1 MKVEA
6 SDTFFESLERLA
18 WYDTKLWKVWEF
30 IKRTIP
36 RFFKNIWRFRKELAS
51 HEWWDYRYTLEML
64 YRSLV
69 IMESKMHDGMEIRET
84 RDKKVIKMQRAIQ
97 LLKHKLDD
105 DYIERAEKV
114 LGEISWKE
122 LEWEEIEGS
131 DSHRLVDNDTLS
143 EKKHMKKVFT
153 HARKVENKEW
163 VEIWK
168 IISGLQTDEHWKDY
182 IKTEDYT
189 KLNTEGKFEAQWKWS
204 DGSDMRTWWD

>member
-105 DYIERAEKV
+105 DYTKRIEAE
-114 LGEISWKE
+114 LGELI
-122 LEWEEIEGS
+122 LHDWEFEDLGDGTS
-131 DSHRLVDNDTLS
+131 RLIDNDTPA
-143 EKKHMKKVFT
+143 ERKHN
-153 HARKVENKEW
+153 RKIFKEAHKLEDKEW
-163 VEIWK
+163 IELWNILK
-168 IISGLQTDEHWKDY
+168 GTKYS
-182 IKTEDYT
+182 KTWGDT
-189 KLNTEGKFEAQWKWS
+189 F
-204 DGSDMRTWWD
+204 DGTDMRGWWD

>member
-30 IKRTIP
+30 IRRTIP
-36 RFFKNIWRFRKELAS
+36 RFFKNIWRFRKELAH

-84 RDKKVIKMQRAIQ
+84 RDKKVEKMQRAIQ

-105 DYIERAEKV
+105 DYTARIEVE
-114 LGEISWKE
+114 LGKLILHDWEFEE
-122 LEWEEIEGS
+122 LENGN
-131 DSHRLVDNDTLS
+131 HRLIDNDTPA
-143 EKKHMKKVFT
+143 ERKHNRMIFKEAHKL
-153 HARKVENKEW
+153 EDKEW
-163 VEIWK
+163 IELWNILK
-168 IISGLQTDEHWKDY
+168 GTKYS
-182 IKTEDYT
+182 KTWGDA
-189 KLNTEGKFEAQWKWS
+189 F
-204 DGSDMRTWWD
+204 DGTDMRGWWD